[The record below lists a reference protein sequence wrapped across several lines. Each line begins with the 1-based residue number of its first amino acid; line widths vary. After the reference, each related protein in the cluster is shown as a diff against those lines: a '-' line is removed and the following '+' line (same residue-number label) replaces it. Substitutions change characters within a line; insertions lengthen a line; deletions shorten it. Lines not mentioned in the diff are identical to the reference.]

1 MCRRRMRWLGD
12 AALRKG
18 KRNVYTVLIGKLGGE
33 GPLGRPKH
41 EW

>member
-12 AALRKG
+12 VAFRKG
-18 KRNVYTVLIGKLGGE
+18 KRNVYKVLLGKLGGE
-33 GPLGRPKH
+33 RSLGGPKH